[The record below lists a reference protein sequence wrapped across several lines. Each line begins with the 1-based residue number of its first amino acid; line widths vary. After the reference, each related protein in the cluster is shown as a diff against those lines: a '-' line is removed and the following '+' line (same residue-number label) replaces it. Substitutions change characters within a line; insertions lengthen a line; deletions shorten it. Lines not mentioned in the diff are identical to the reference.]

1 MTGTSGAAGLHDRQA
16 RAKILD
22 ALDRTLFVDAGAGSG
37 KTTALVGRVLAL
49 IGAGVA
55 MENIAAITFTEKA
68 AAELRDRVRRE
79 LEQAEAGT
87 GAACAGAS
95 APSAGPD
102 PATATAALQ
111 QLDGAA
117 VGTLHSFAQRILA
130 QHPTEAGLPP
140 SVEVIDDIG
149 SQIEFDDRWRSFAEN
164 LLDDPTAGVSLLVL
178 ELSGAGLEK
187 LRGLAVRL
195 NENWDL
201 AEEHIDRSV
210 GPPDLEAADAT
221 GPRVALAAALAHR
234 GDCTEADDGLKAKL
248 DELERR
254 SDGLDGGDAL
264 TQLAA
269 VAALRDAA
277 KEPIPRG
284 TSYTRY
290 WQNGSRVVKDAAKDL
305 VASCQ
310 DVLEPVTQAAL
321 EHIVAL
327 LATETLAAAEQRRAA
342 GRLEFQDLLVR
353 ARRLLR
359 DPDRGPDVRRALRDR
374 YRRLLLDESQDT
386 DPIQI
391 ELAVLIACDDDHV
404 GDTPWHDLAHEGGR
418 LFLVGDPKQ
427 SIYRFRRADIAT
439 FLRAGRYVEEQ
450 PGGERLELFTNF
462 RSTAPVIEWVNTVF
476 ERVITAEGDSQPA
489 YVPLAGVRPAA
500 ARGPGVAVLGA
511 EPVAGTEDGNKVNAE
526 ELRRLEAAAVAGAVA
541 SALDEGWDV
550 RDDRHRGEERWRP
563 AEPGDIAILLPART
577 SLEALEDALEAAGV
591 AYRAETSTL
600 VYATREVRD
609 LMLAAQ
615 AVADP
620 TDELAVVAALRSPL
634 YGCGDDDLAHWKL
647 GCRGR
652 FSLLARQPPD
662 APDGHP
668 VGDGIA
674 HLRDLHDARWWL
686 TPAQLLERVIRERA
700 ALESAVAT
708 GRPRDVWRRLRFV
721 VDQARAWSDA
731 GGVGL
736 RSYLQWARLQGA
748 GNARVTET
756 VLPETDDD
764 SVRILTIHGAKGL
777 QFPITVVSGMSSPM
791 QRPPYGPTIAF
802 PPGQPAVSRLSAR
815 VASEGYEH
823 WQPIDEMMD
832 EHERLRLL
840 YVACTRA
847 RDHLVV
853 SLHRTADGRLSKGT
867 LAAALAEADAADVA
881 EALEPGPRPPRQAGS
896 PAPVTALPPRGQW
909 LAERDGALAA
919 ARRRLVTSATALASA
934 AIEGALPETD
944 PDLNTTPDDRSADHG
959 RDPRRPE
966 PTADPGLL
974 KDERDAELPPWN
986 KGRYG
991 TAVGRAVH
999 GVLQTVDLGTGAG
1012 LEPAARAQAM
1022 AEGVPDRTAAVAQ
1035 LARAALSTN
1044 VAREAAAT
1052 WHGREL
1058 FVAAPFGEH
1067 LIEGYV
1073 DLVYR
1078 GPGGLVVVDWKTDSV
1093 AGDDGIDAKLARYRL
1108 QGAAYTVALEAVT
1121 GEQVARMVFVF
1132 LNRAGAIERDLPD
1145 LRAAVEEAKAAVA
1158 RISG

>member
-1 MTGTSGAAGLHDRQA
+1 MTGTYGTAGLHDQQA
-16 RAKILD
+16 RAKIVD

-49 IGAGVA
+49 ISAGVA

-79 LEQAEAGT
+79 LEQAEART
-87 GAACAGAS
+87 GATAAGGS
-95 APSAGPD
+95 APGACPD

-130 QHPTEAGLPP
+130 EHPTEAGLPP

-164 LLDDPTAGVSLLVL
+164 LLDDPAAGVSLLVL
-178 ELSGAGLEK
+178 ELSSAGLEK
-187 LRGLAVRL
+187 LRGLAGRL

-201 AEEHIDRSV
+201 AEVHIDRSV
-210 GPPDLEAADAT
+210 GPPDLEAVDTAGA
-221 GPRVALAAALAHR
+221 RVALAAALAHR
-234 GDCTEADDGLKAKL
+234 GDCLDADDGLNAKL
-248 DELERR
+248 DEMERR
-254 SDGLDGGDAL
+254 SDGLDIGDAL

-269 VAALRDAA
+269 VAALRDVA
-277 KEPIPRG
+277 KAPIPKR
-284 TSYTRY
+284 TSYTRN
-290 WQNGSRVVKDAAKDL
+290 WQNGSTVVRNAVKDLA
-305 VASCQ
+305 ASCQ
-310 DVLEPVTQAAL
+310 EVLEPVTQAAL

-327 LATETLAAAEQRRAA
+327 LAKETLAAAEHRRAA

-359 DPDRGPDVRRALRDR
+359 DPQRGPDVRRALHDR

-391 ELAVLIACDDDHV
+391 ELAVLIACDADHV
-404 GDTPWHDLAHEGGR
+404 GDAPWHDLAHEGGR

-476 ERVITAEGDSQPA
+476 ERVIAPDGDSQPA
-489 YVPLAGVRPAA
+489 YVPLAGVRSAA
-500 ARGPGVAVLGA
+500 GRGPGVAVLGA
-511 EPVAGTEDGNKVNAE
+511 EPVAGTDDGDQVNAE

-550 RDDRHRGEERWRP
+550 HDDRHRGEERWRP
-563 AEPGDIAILLPART
+563 VEPGDIAILLPART
-577 SLEALEDALEAAGV
+577 SLEALEDALDAAGV

-620 TDELAVVAALRSPL
+620 TDELALVAALRSPL

-652 FSLLARQPPD
+652 FSLLDRPPPD
-662 APDGHP
+662 APADHP

-674 HLRDLHDARWWL
+674 HLRDLHNTRWWL
-686 TPAQLLERVIRERA
+686 APAQLLERIIRERA

-748 GNARVTET
+748 DNARVTET

-777 QFPITVVSGMSSPM
+777 QFPVTVVSGMSSPTR
-791 QRPPYGPTIAF
+791 RPPYGPTIAF

-815 VASEGYEH
+815 VASEGYEQ

-847 RDHLVV
+847 CDHLVV
-853 SLHRTADGRLSKGT
+853 SLHRTAEGRLSKGT
-867 LAAALAEADAADVA
+867 LAAALAEAGAAGLA
-881 EALEPGPRPPRQAGS
+881 EALDPGPRPPRQAS
-896 PAPVTALPPRGQW
+896 PPAPVTALPPRGQW
-909 LAERDGALAA
+909 LAERERALTA
-919 ARRRLVTSATALASA
+919 ARRRLVTSATALARA
-934 AIEGALPETD
+934 AIHE
-944 PDLNTTPDDRSADHG
+944 ADHRTNPDRAPTDLSAG
-959 RDPRRPE
+959 DAGGPRPHE

-999 GVLQTVDLGTGAG
+999 GVLQSVGLGTGTG
-1012 LEPAARAQAM
+1012 LEPAARAQAI
-1022 AEGVPDRTAAVAQ
+1022 AEGVPDRTAAVVQ
-1035 LARAALSTN
+1035 LARSALSSV
-1044 VAREAAAT
+1044 VAREAAASEH
-1052 WHGREL
+1052 WREL
-1058 FVAAPFGEH
+1058 FVAAPFGER
-1067 LIEGYV
+1067 LVEGYV

-1078 GPGGLVVVDWKTDSV
+1078 SPDGLVVVDWKTDTV
-1093 AGDDGIDAKLARYRL
+1093 AGDDDVDAKLARYRL
-1108 QGAAYTVALEAVT
+1108 QGAAYAAALEAVT
-1121 GEQVARMVFVF
+1121 GQPVARMVFVF
-1132 LNRAGAIERDLPD
+1132 LGRDGAIERDLPD
-1145 LRAAVEEAKAAVA
+1145 LRGAVEEAKAAVA
-1158 RISG
+1158 GISG

>member
-1 MTGTSGAAGLHDRQA
+1 MTGTSGNSGLHDQQA

-79 LEQAEAGT
+79 LEQAGAGT
-87 GAACAGAS
+87 GAAAAGGA
-95 APSAGPD
+95 APGAGPD

-130 QHPTEAGLPP
+130 EHPTEAGLPP

-149 SQIEFDDRWRSFAEN
+149 SQIEFDDRWQSFAEN
-164 LLDDPTAGVSLLVL
+164 LLDDPAAGVSLLVL

-201 AEEHIDRSV
+201 AEDNIDRSV

-221 GPRVALAAALAHR
+221 SPRVALAAALAHR
-234 GDCTEADDGLKAKL
+234 GGCTDPDDGLKAKL

-284 TSYTRY
+284 TCYTRN
-290 WQNGSRVVKDAAKDL
+290 WQNGSTVVRSAVKDL

-310 DVLEPVTQAAL
+310 EVLEPVTQAAL

-359 DPDRGPDVRRALRDR
+359 DPDRGPEVRRALRDR

-391 ELAVLIACDDDHV
+391 ELAVLIACDDGHV

-476 ERVITAEGDSQPA
+476 ERVIIAEGDSQPA

-550 RDDRHRGEERWRP
+550 HDDRHRGAERWRP

-577 SLEALEDALEAAGV
+577 SLEALEDALDAAGV

-662 APDGHP
+662 APSGHP
-668 VGDGIA
+668 AGDGIA
-674 HLRDLHDARWWL
+674 HLRDMHDARWWL
-686 TPAQLLERVIRERA
+686 TPAQLLERIIRERA

-748 GNARVTET
+748 DNARVTET

-802 PPGQPAVSRLSAR
+802 PPGQPAVSRLSAQ
-815 VASEGYEH
+815 VASEGYDQ

-853 SLHRTADGRLSKGT
+853 SLHRTAEGRLSKGT
-867 LAAALAEADAADVA
+867 LAAALAEAAADLAV
-881 EALEPGPRPPRQAGS
+881 ALEPGPRPPRPARQ
-896 PAPVTALPPRGQW
+896 PAPVAALPPRGQW
-909 LAERDGALAA
+909 LAERDRALTA

-934 AIEGALPETD
+934 AIHEAAPRTHPDRAQTDLSADDRRD
-944 PDLNTTPDDRSADHG
+944 PD
-959 RDPRRPE
+959 RPE
-966 PTADPGLL
+966 STADPGLL

-1035 LARAALSTN
+1035 LARAALKTN

-1058 FVAAPFGEH
+1058 FVAASLGDQ
-1067 LIEGYV
+1067 LVEGYV

-1078 GPGGLVVVDWKTDSV
+1078 SPDGLVVVDWKTDAV
-1093 AGDDGIDAKLARYRL
+1093 AGDDDVDAKLARYRL
-1108 QGAAYTVALEAVT
+1108 QGAAYTAALEAAT
-1121 GEQVARMVFVF
+1121 GERVARMVFVF
-1132 LNRAGAIERDLPD
+1132 LHRDGAAERELPG
-1145 LRAAVEEAKAAVA
+1145 LRAAVDEVKEAAAA
-1158 RISG
+1158 LSG

>member
-1 MTGTSGAAGLHDRQA
+1 MTGASGTAGLHDEQA

-49 IGAGVA
+49 ISAGVA

-68 AAELRDRVRRE
+68 AAELRDRVRRK

-87 GAACAGAS
+87 GAADTGGS
-95 APSAGPD
+95 APGAGPY

-130 QHPTEAGLPP
+130 EHPTEAGLPP

-164 LLDDPTAGVSLLVL
+164 LLDDPAAGVSLLVL

-201 AEEHIDRSV
+201 AEERIDRSV
-210 GPPDLEAADAT
+210 GAPDLAAVDAT
-221 GPRVALAAALAHR
+221 GAAGALADALAHR
-234 GDCTEADDGLKAKL
+234 DDCLEAGDGLNRKL
-248 DELERR
+248 GELERR
-254 SDGLDGGDAL
+254 SDGLDSGDGL
-264 TQLAA
+264 TRLAA
-269 VAALRDAA
+269 VSALSETA
-277 KEPIPRG
+277 KESIPQG
-284 TSYTRY
+284 TSYTRN
-290 WQNGSRVVKDAAKDL
+290 WQNGSKVVRDAVKDL

-310 DVLEPVTQAAL
+310 ELLEPVTQAAL

-359 DPDRGPDVRRALRDR
+359 DPDRGPEVRRALRDR

-391 ELAVLIACDDDHV
+391 ELAVLIACADEHV
-404 GDTPWHDLAHEGGR
+404 DDTPWHDLAHEGGR

-476 ERVITAEGDSQPA
+476 EQVITPGGDSQPA

-500 ARGPGVAVLGA
+500 SRGPGVAVLGA
-511 EPVAGTEDGNKVNAE
+511 EPVAGADDGNTVNAE

-550 RDDRHRGEERWRP
+550 HDDRHRGEERWRA

-577 SLEALEDALEAAGV
+577 SLEALEDALDAAGV

-662 APDGHP
+662 APDNHP

-674 HLRDLHDARWWL
+674 HLRDLHDTRWWL
-686 TPAQLLERVIRERA
+686 TPAQLLERIIRERA

-748 GNARVTET
+748 DNAKVTET

-791 QRPPYGPTIAF
+791 QRPPFGPTIAF

-815 VASEGYEH
+815 VASEGYQQ
-823 WQPIDEMMD
+823 WQPMDEMMD

-853 SLHRTADGRLSKGT
+853 SLHRTAEGRLSKGT
-867 LAAALAEADAADVA
+867 LAAALAAADAAADPA
-881 EALEPGPRPPRQAGS
+881 EALEPGSRPPQQAS
-896 PAPVTALPPRGQW
+896 PPAPVAALPPRGQW
-909 LAERDGALAA
+909 LAERDGALTA

-934 AIEGALPETD
+934 AIHEADPRTD
-944 PDLNTTPDDRSADHG
+944 PGPPSTDLSLGDTG
-959 RDPRRPE
+959 GPRRYE

-999 GVLQTVDLGTGAG
+999 GVLQTVNLGTGAG
-1012 LEPAARAQAM
+1012 LEAAARAQAM
-1022 AEGVPDRTAAVAQ
+1022 AESVPDRAAAVAQ
-1035 LARAALSTN
+1035 LARAALSTV

-1058 FVAAPFGEH
+1058 FVAAPLGDQ
-1067 LIEGYV
+1067 LVEGYV

-1078 GPGGLVVVDWKTDSV
+1078 GPDGLVVVDWKTDSV
-1093 AGDDGIDAKLARYRL
+1093 AGDDDVEAKLARYRL
-1108 QGAAYTVALEAVT
+1108 QGAAYTAALEAVT

-1132 LNRAGAIERDLPD
+1132 LNRTGAIERDLPD

>member
-1 MTGTSGAAGLHDRQA
+1 MTGTSGTASLHDEHA
-16 RAKILD
+16 RAKIVD

-49 IGAGVA
+49 IGAGVS

-79 LEQAEAGT
+79 LEQAGAGS
-87 GAACAGAS
+87 ADAGGS
-95 APSAGPD
+95 APGAGPD
-102 PATATAALQ
+102 PSTATAALQ

-130 QHPTEAGLPP
+130 EHPTEAGLPP

-164 LLDDPTAGVSLLVL
+164 LLDDPAAGVSLLVL

-201 AEEHIDRSV
+201 AEEHVDRSV
-210 GPPDLEAADAT
+210 GPPDLEAVDAT
-221 GPRVALAAALAHR
+221 GPRVVLAAALAHQD
-234 GDCTEADDGLKAKL
+234 DCTDAEDGLKAKL

-254 SDGLDGGDAL
+254 SDGLDSGDGL

-277 KEPIPRG
+277 KESIPRG
-284 TSYTRY
+284 TSYTRN
-290 WQNGSRVVKDAAKDL
+290 WQNGSKVVRDAVKDL

-310 DVLEPVTQAAL
+310 ELLEPVTQAAL

-327 LATETLAAAEQRRAA
+327 LAAETLAAAEQRRAA

-359 DPDRGPDVRRALRDR
+359 DPERGPDVRRALRDR

-391 ELAVLIACDDDHV
+391 ELAVLIACDDGHV

-427 SIYRFRRADIAT
+427 SIYRFRRANIAT

-462 RSTAPVIEWVNTVF
+462 RSTAPVIDWVNTVF

-489 YVPLAGVRPAA
+489 YVPLAGVRPTAA
-500 ARGPGVAVLGA
+500 HGAGVAVLGA
-511 EPVAGTEDGNKVNAE
+511 EPVAGTDDGERVNAE

-550 RDDRHRGEERWRP
+550 QDERHRGGERWRP

-577 SLEALEDALEAAGV
+577 SLEALEDALDAAGV

-674 HLRDLHDARWWL
+674 HLRDLHDTRWWL
-686 TPAQLLERVIRERA
+686 TPAQLLERIIRERA

-748 GNARVTET
+748 DNAKVTET

-791 QRPPYGPTIAF
+791 RRPPYGPTIAF

-815 VASEGYEH
+815 VASEGYEQ

-847 RDHLVV
+847 CDHLVV
-853 SLHRTADGRLSKGT
+853 SLHRTAEGRLSKGT
-867 LAAALAEADAADVA
+867 LAAALAEAGAADLAV
-881 EALEPGPRPPRQAGS
+881 ALEPGPRPPLQTS
-896 PAPVTALPPRGQW
+896 PPAPVAALPPRGQW
-909 LAERDGALAA
+909 LAERDGALAM

-934 AIEGALPETD
+934 ATHEADPRTD
-944 PDLNTTPDDRSADHG
+944 PHRAPTDLSAGDDRGPLRH
-959 RDPRRPE
+959 E
-966 PTADPGLL
+966 QTADPGLL

-1022 AEGVPDRTAAVAQ
+1022 AEGVPDRAAAVAQ
-1035 LARAALSTN
+1035 LARAALDTS

-1058 FVAAPFGEH
+1058 FVAAPLGDQ
-1067 LIEGYV
+1067 LVEGYV

-1078 GPGGLVVVDWKTDSV
+1078 SPDGLVVVDWKTDAV
-1093 AGDDGIDAKLARYRL
+1093 AGDDDIDAKLARYRL
-1108 QGAAYTVALEAVT
+1108 QGAAYTAALEAAT
-1121 GEQVARMVFVF
+1121 GERVARMVFVF
-1132 LNRAGAIERDLPD
+1132 LDRAGATERELPE
-1145 LRAAVEEAKAAVA
+1145 LRAAVEEVRAAAAVL
-1158 RISG
+1158 SG